1 MSADGVP
8 SQPLRERLERVVRAD
23 VRAMSGYHVPD
34 SAGLVKLDAM
44 ENPYR
49 LPQTLREE
57 LGRRLAEVA
66 LNRYPVPTY
75 ARLKSTIRERL
86 GVPSGFDV
94 VLGNGSDELITMLSI
109 ATATAGACVLAPLPS
124 FVMYEMSSRFAGS
137 RFVGVDLAPGFGLDL
152 AAMLEAIERHRP
164 AVIYLAYPNNPTGNL
179 FDDDAIEA
187 VVRAAPGVVVLD
199 EAYHPFARRSW
210 MARLSEFDNLV
221 VMRTVSKLGL
231 AGIRLGYAAAASP
244 WLDELEKVRPPYN
257 VSVLDEAAAQFALE
271 HLDVFDA
278 QAEQIRSERDALSV
292 RLAAMPGVEVFASQA
307 NFVLVRVSDGPAV
320 WNGLLREGV
329 LVKDVGR
336 MHGSLAGC
344 LRLTVG
350 TAQEC
355 DRLVAALA
363 QVLAAQS

>member
-1 MSADGVP
+1 MSPDAP
-8 SQPLRERLERVVRAD
+8 EPPLRERLERVVRAD
-23 VRAMSGYHVPD
+23 LRAMSGYHVPD

-49 LPQTLREE
+49 LPEPLREE
-57 LGRRLAEVA
+57 LGRRLSEVA

-86 GVPSGFDV
+86 GVPAGFEV
-94 VLGNGSDELITMLSI
+94 VLGNGSDELIAMLST
-109 ATATAGACVLAPLPS
+109 ATATPGACVLAPVPS
-124 FVMYEMSSRFAGS
+124 FVMYEMSARFAGS
-137 RFVGVDLAPGFGLDL
+137 RFVGVDLAPGFGLDA
-152 AAMLEAIERHRP
+152 AAMLDAIARHRP
-164 AVIYLAYPNNPTGNL
+164 AVVYLAYPNNPTGNL
-179 FDDDAIEA
+179 FDDAAVEA

-210 MARLSEFDNLV
+210 MPRLAEFDNLV

-231 AGIRLGYAAAASP
+231 AGIRLGYAAAAAP

-278 QAEQIRSERDALSV
+278 QAARIRSDRDALSA
-292 RLAAMPGVEVFASQA
+292 RLGALPGVEVFASDA
-307 NFVLVRVSDGPAV
+307 NFVLVRVSDGPGV
-320 WNGLLREGV
+320 WKGLLQQGV

-350 TAQEC
+350 TGEEC
-355 DRLVAALA
+355 DRLVGALA
-363 QVLAAQS
+363 QVLAGQS